1 MRGAGR
7 HFHFMHA
14 MSEGFGHRMGGGR
27 HGGGFGGS
35 FGGGPFGGGRGRR
48 RLFGG
53 DELKLVLLKLIS
65 DSPRH
70 GYDLIREIESLTGGS
85 YAPSPGV
92 VYPMLTMLADMG
104 LVAEQ
109 PGEGSRKLFG
119 ITEAGTAHL
128 AENAEDVAQ
137 VLARL
142 KHLADHAQRTDAAP
156 VRRAVENLKA
166 AIRNRLEKEGAD
178 NDTMLDVAALI
189 DEAAA
194 KIERMK

>member
-7 HFHFMHA
+7 HFHFMQC
-14 MSEGFGHRMGGGR
+14 MSEGFGHRGFGRGGGR
-27 HGGGFGGS
+27 HGGP
-35 FGGGPFGGGRGRR
+35 FGGGPLGGGRGRR

-53 DELKLVLLKLIS
+53 DELKLVLLKLIGET
-65 DSPRH
+65 PRH

-92 VYPMLTMLADMG
+92 VYPMLTMLADMD

-119 ITEAGTAHL
+119 ITPAGEAHL
-128 AENAEDVAQ
+128 AQNAEEVEQ

-156 VRRAVENLKA
+156 VRRAVENLKT

-178 NDTMLDVAALI
+178 NDTMLDIAALI
-189 DEAAA
+189 DEAAG
-194 KIERMK
+194 KIERIK